1 MPKPVLLSLILR
13 VLSQK
18 GFFFVRQKG
27 SHARFRKTGSPTK
40 NVTIKM
46 SKKEIPYGTFQSIL
60 LQTGLKESEFFE
72 DEKK

>member
-13 VLSQK
+13 VLNKK

-27 SHARFRKTGSPTK
+27 SHARFRKVSGQTR

-60 LQTGLKESEFFE
+60 LQSGL
-72 DEKK
+72 DEKDFLEE

>member
-13 VLSQK
+13 VLKEK

-27 SHARFRKTGSPTK
+27 SHARFRKTGSPTR

-46 SKKEIPYGTFQSIL
+46 TNKEIPYGTFQSIL
-60 LQTGLKESEFFE
+60 LQSGLKEDDFLKR
-72 DEKK
+72 D

>member
-13 VLSQK
+13 VLRQK

-46 SKKEIPYGTFQSIL
+46 TKKEIPYGTFQSIL
-60 LQTGLKESEFFE
+60 LQSDLKESDFFDE
-72 DEKK
+72 EKK

>member
-1 MPKPVLLSLILR
+1 MR
-13 VLSQK
+13 VLRQK

-27 SHARFRKTGSPTK
+27 SHARFRKTGNPTK
-40 NVTIKM
+40 NVTVKM

-60 LQTGLKESEFFE
+60 LHSGLKEGEFFE

>member
-1 MPKPVLLSLILR
+1 MPKPVLLSIVLR
-13 VLSQK
+13 VLRQK

-27 SHARFRKTGSPTK
+27 SHARFRKTGGPTK

-60 LQTGLKESEFFE
+60 LQSELKESEFFE

>member
-13 VLSQK
+13 VLKEK

-27 SHARFRKTGSPTK
+27 SHARFRRTGSPTR

-46 SKKEIPYGTFQSIL
+46 TNKEIPYGTFQSIL
-60 LQTGLKESEFFE
+60 LQSGMKEDDFLKR
-72 DEKK
+72 D

>member
-1 MPKPVLLSLILR
+1 MPKPISLSLILK
-13 VLSQK
+13 VLHKK

-27 SHARFRKTGSPTK
+27 SHARFRKKSNPIR

-60 LQTGLKESEFFE
+60 LQSGLKESDFFE
-72 DEKK
+72 DEKR

>member
-1 MPKPVLLSLILR
+1 MPKPVLLSIVLR
-13 VLSQK
+13 VLRQK

-27 SHARFRKTGSPTK
+27 SHARFRKTGHPTK

-46 SKKEIPYGTFQSIL
+46 SKKEIPYGAFQSIL
-60 LQTGLKESEFFE
+60 LQSGLKESEFFE

>member
-1 MPKPVLLSLILR
+1 MPKPVMLSLILR
-13 VLSQK
+13 VLRQK

-60 LQTGLKESEFFE
+60 LQSGLKESEFFE